1 MKMMVCILLAGL
13 SVTTAFVVNDY
24 DGPMN
29 FSCQGDTTLR
39 HLSSSH
45 TNYYED
51 RVWSVGCYPAV
62 ARLEN
67 CQWTGYVNDFDQT
80 FDFECP
86 GDGFINGIRSFHN
99 NYYEDRKWAFKCC
112 EMQDRVRRNC
122 RNTGFVNSYGGDLS
136 YTTAHAYQ
144 NFHGWTSIHNNYYED
159 RIFDFQV
166 CDYVERDASGF

>member
-1 MKMMVCILLAGL
+1 MGAFSNRKMMVCILLAGL

-67 CQWTGYVNDFDQT
+67 CQWT
-80 FDFECP
+80 
-86 GDGFINGIRSFHN
+86 
-99 NYYEDRKWAFKCC
+99 
-112 EMQDRVRRNC
+112 DRVRRNC